1 MHDWKKNQV
10 PDKMYLEH
18 HSFTSVDIISTQD

>member
-1 MHDWKKNQV
+1 MTGKKNQV